1 MDTVPDQKVFSNKL
15 RVTFPLLADIDGKI
29 CDAFKVV
36 HPNDKANRETFLFRD
51 GKLVHHFPKV
61 DAANQAEEL
70 LEKIAELSR

>member
-36 HPNDKANRETFLFRD
+36 HPDNKASCAHRSQPHQDSSLPQQLRRRQRD
-51 GKLVHHFPKV
+51 LQV
-61 DAANQAEEL
+61 DH
-70 LEKIAELSR
+70 IPSS

>member
-36 HPNDKANRETFLFRD
+36 HPNDKPNRETFLFRD
-51 GKLVHHFPKV
+51 GRLVHHFPKV